1 MMEVMRW
8 VHRTAPHVE
17 FMMMGDARDVTRRM
31 AGAVVVVVVV
41 VFLFLISY
49 FYFYMPYMDLVVVVR
64 GKEKDERK
72 K

>member
-31 AGAVVVVVVV
+31 AGAVVLEVI
-41 VFLFLISY
+41 VFLTSY
-49 FYFYMPYMDLVVVVR
+49 FYFYIPYVDLVVV
-64 GKEKDERK
+64 
-72 K
+72 